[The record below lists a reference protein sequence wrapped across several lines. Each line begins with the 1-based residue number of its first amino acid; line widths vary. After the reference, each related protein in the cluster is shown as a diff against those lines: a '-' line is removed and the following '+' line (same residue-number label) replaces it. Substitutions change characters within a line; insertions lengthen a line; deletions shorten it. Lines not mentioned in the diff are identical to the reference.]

1 MEKLQLLE
9 SVLGKGH
16 KTNRDYYQ
24 FICPFH
30 EGRNGPKLGVS
41 LGSGGWKCWV
51 CPSKGGSIQQLFK
64 KLNQDP
70 SKIQLARELWKE
82 KQSYQKK
89 ETNESLKL
97 PKEFKPL
104 WEETG
109 SFFYLKAKG
118 YLHSRGVTEKDI
130 LKHRLGYCE
139 SGRYSDMVIFP
150 SYDENNQLNFFSGR
164 SYLPNNKYFAIPD
177 GIEKDQIYDENLI
190 NWSEP
195 VILVESK
202 LDAIVVRR
210 NAIYLTG
217 KQVMG
222 KLKAKIIFEK
232 PPKLIFCLDGDALQD
247 ALNQAS
253 YFIENGIECWKV
265 KLPIDGVESAKQDR
279 IVWHDPSSLGHEKV
293 WQFINQAEKIT
304 ESNNFENKILN
315 LLK

>member
-1 MEKLQLLE
+1 MCVEKLQLLE
-9 SVLGKGH
+9 SVLGKGS
-16 KTNRDYYQ
+16 KSNRDYYQ

-70 SKIQLARELWKE
+70 SKIQLARELWAE
-82 KQSYQKK
+82 KQVYQKK
-89 ETNESLKL
+89 ETNESFKL

-104 WEETG
+104 WIESG
-109 SFFYLKAKG
+109 SFFYQKAKG
-118 YLHSRGVTEKDI
+118 YLYSRGVTEMDI

-139 SGRYSDMVIFP
+139 TGRYSDMVIFP

-164 SYLPNNKYFAIPD
+164 SYLSNPTFKFAIPTE
-177 GIEKDQIYDENLI
+177 IEKNQIFDESLV

-195 VILVESK
+195 LILVESK

-210 NAIYLTG
+210 NAIPLYG
-217 KQVMG
+217 KQINH
-222 KLKAKIIFEK
+222 KLRERIINSEVPKI
-232 PPKLIFCLDGDALQD
+232 IFCLDGDALQD

-265 KLPIDGVESAKQDR
+265 KFPFDE
-279 IVWHDPSSLGHEKV
+279 DPSSLGYEKV